1 MAAATGRKLRRVCDI
16 DQLVVI
22 NKAEEMLQQHRVRT
36 SSCIFCLFPPLGG
49 RGGANRI
56 LPTFKKKKKTTIFFL
71 SCHKRHHSPSLIAFI
86 IYLVLIIMSVF
97 FYW

>member
-22 NKAEEMLQQHRVRT
+22 NKAEEMLQQRRVRT

-49 RGGANRI
+49 RGGGKQN
-56 LPTFKKKKKTTIFFL
+56 
-71 SCHKRHHSPSLIAFI
+71 SPHI
-86 IYLVLIIMSVF
+86 
-97 FYW
+97 